1 MRSALRLSFAMLA
14 LSLLG
19 CGAEAPVPDKP
30 TWADDVLPILRAN
43 CFHCHG
49 PVAHAVKYGSTRW
62 DVYDLVM
69 PSPDPMHPI
78 VPTETAM
85 TFADLGFS
93 QTNDPDDPMNN
104 AVLFTGAKHHAAII
118 SLEVSLPVD
127 DPAHMPPAPATPLSA
142 RDVQVLA
149 NWAKPNAAALGKR
162 NPNSKPTIHWLQRPK
177 TFEVLDG
184 DGDQVL
190 GQLDC
195 VGKMVPINHS
205 GTSSLS
211 SGASP
216 PCSARLYDG
225 FDLVTA
231 NLK

>member
-1 MRSALRLSFAMLA
+1 MRRALPLSFAMLA
-14 LSLLG
+14 LGLLG
-19 CGAEAPVPDKP
+19 CGVEAPVPDKP

-49 PVAHAVKYGSTRW
+49 PVARAFKYGTTRW

-69 PSPDPMHPI
+69 PVIDPLHPI

-85 TFADLGFS
+85 NFADLGFS

-104 AVLFTGAKHHAAII
+104 AVLFTGAKHHAAVIK
-118 SLEVSLPVD
+118 LEVVLPPD
-127 DPAHMPPAPATPLSA
+127 DPSHMPPAPATPLSA
-142 RDVQVLA
+142 RDVQVLS
-149 NWAKPNAAALGKR
+149 NWADTGAALGKR
-162 NPNSKPTIHWLQRPK
+162 RPNQKPTIHWLQKGK
-177 TFEVLDG
+177 TYEVLDG

-195 VGKMVPINHS
+195 GGMTVQIMRS
-205 GTSSLS
+205 GTGALP

-216 PCSARLYDG
+216 PCTARLYDG
-225 FDLVTA
+225 FDLVPA